1 MGWIIRPEK
10 DRTLLE
16 LLRAAGETPE
26 CPCGGSGRCGN
37 CRVRVLR
44 GKVTPVTEE
53 EKLRLPREL
62 RAGVRLACQ
71 TVPLEEVDVEP
82 LEDLRTEAAPA
93 RGERSWT
100 PPPPGGNGYGLA
112 VDLGTTTVAA
122 ALVELD
128 SRLRRA
134 EAGFLNPQR
143 AYGADVISRIQYQL
157 EHPGDGALR
166 EVLLR
171 RLRRSVEELAQA
183 AGTAPEKIR
192 AGAVSGNPTMVH
204 LLLGASV
211 EGLGRAPYRCALE
224 RPVTAEASGLGLP
237 LAQGAELYCLP
248 HAGPFL
254 GGDAVA
260 GALAAGL
267 DRTAETV
274 LLLDL
279 GTNGELILSRGGRLY
294 GCSCAAGPA
303 LEGMGLS
310 CGMRAGPGAVEHVGR
325 TAEGFSLTV
334 IGGGAPRGLCGS
346 GVLDAVSQGVAV
358 GVLAPNGRLREMSP
372 FTRRAGDGTVHLVLD
387 RAGELILTQEDVR
400 QVQLCKGAIRSG
412 LQVLLNRAGI
422 TAEAV
427 DRVLVAGQFGGHLA
441 GESLIGVACCLPA
454 WKSG

>member
-128 SRLRRA
+128 SGLRRA

-192 AGAVSGNPTMVH
+192 AGAVSAIPRWSTSCWARRWRAWGGPPT
-204 LLLGASV
+204 A
-211 EGLGRAPYRCALE
+211 APWSAR
-224 RPVTAEASGLGLP
+224 
-237 LAQGAELYCLP
+237 
-248 HAGPFL
+248 
-254 GGDAVA
+254 
-260 GALAAGL
+260 
-267 DRTAETV
+267 
-274 LLLDL
+274 
-279 GTNGELILSRGGRLY
+279 
-294 GCSCAAGPA
+294 
-303 LEGMGLS
+303 
-310 CGMRAGPGAVEHVGR
+310 
-325 TAEGFSLTV
+325 
-334 IGGGAPRGLCGS
+334 
-346 GVLDAVSQGVAV
+346 
-358 GVLAPNGRLREMSP
+358 
-372 FTRRAGDGTVHLVLD
+372 
-387 RAGELILTQEDVR
+387 
-400 QVQLCKGAIRSG
+400 
-412 LQVLLNRAGI
+412 
-422 TAEAV
+422 
-427 DRVLVAGQFGGHLA
+427 
-441 GESLIGVACCLPA
+441 
-454 WKSG
+454 